1 MRAAAVLV
9 AAWGATP
16 ASSQLPAA
24 ENRVD
29 FSQHGGDWTQGQCA
43 SRTAQS
49 PIDLNELFRIP
60 DGSFNY
66 FYNDVHSQNITLSN
80 DGRVISIDV
89 TGQGFGG
96 LTLPNSDEHFFNL
109 KRIDIH
115 AMSEHT
121 FRGQHTPI
129 EIQLVHQSSTIHD
142 PTFGDELVT
151 VSIMVDCANPPH
163 PRRTWPGFL
172 QSAAGPR
179 PAKKGRGPRSFV
191 AKAPE
196 PKKTGFLQQQ
206 PDYINPKQN
215 LFLDGV
221 IPDMANDDESSPYAE
236 QTREADVEIS
246 FVRNLIAGE
255 RRATTITATG
265 PAPAPAA
272 APGGAPGPS
281 PGPAGPA
288 PYVYVVPQPDEPN
301 FNPMFQF
308 FIGQEPPQL
317 EQTVGVPISAAAPL
331 QLGHLLGRPSESF
344 LQKGAGADSGAG
356 QQGGE
361 ADSGIASHGGTYFI
375 YRGSQTLPPCNDK
388 VVWLIR
394 RERVMVSDNQVLGMF
409 HALYEMSLENGNFRT
424 GMPVNNRGID
434 ILRGVEREPVAKFRR
449 SQTNFDD
456 GRDSEYIPLAQD
468 AITIAKHATDYARD
482 LDMRI
487 KRSSNANVE
496 ALSAGLVTAA
506 PVAGT
511 PPPVTIPAAPM
522 DTVWAAGK
530 IAQAVKKVVQ
540 EQIAKDMKEV
550 GPAAAQLARSYLR
563 QHMLA
568 RVGFQLPAGSFGGP
582 TTPAPTFAPYST
594 TPGPT
599 QTPCPH
605 FM

>member
-9 AAWGATP
+9 AAWCGTLASADLPP
-16 ASSQLPAA
+16 ANL
-24 ENRVD
+24 RVD
-29 FSQHGGDWTQGQCA
+29 FSQHGGDWTQGQCS
-43 SRTAQS
+43 SRAAQS
-49 PIDLNELFRIP
+49 PIDLNALFQIP
-60 DGSFNY
+60 DGAFTY

-129 EIQLVHQSSTIHD
+129 EIQLVHQSSTIRD
-142 PTFGDELVT
+142 PTFGPELIT
-151 VSIMVDCANPPH
+151 VSIMVDCENPPH
-163 PRRTWPGFL
+163 KPRTWPGLL
-172 QSAAGPR
+172 QSAARPR
-179 PAKKGRGPRSFV
+179 PAKKGHGPRSA

-196 PKKTGFLQQQ
+196 SKKTGFLQQPAFDVQ
-206 PDYINPKQN
+206 PRQN

-221 IPDMANDDESSPYAE
+221 IPDMANDDGSSPYAE
-236 QTREADVEIS
+236 ETREADVEMG
-246 FVRNLIAGE
+246 FVRNLLAGE
-255 RRATTITATG
+255 RRATTITGTA
-265 PAPAPAA
+265 PAPAPVA
-272 APGGAPGPS
+272 APMGAPGPG
-281 PGPAGPA
+281 PAPAGPA
-288 PYVYVVPQPDEPN
+288 PYVVPQPNEKN

-308 FIGQEPPQL
+308 FVEQEPPQL
-317 EQTVGVPISAAAPL
+317 EQSVDVFLPVASPL
-331 QLGHLLGRPSESF
+331 QLGHLLGRPSQSF
-344 LQKGAGADSGAG
+344 LQKGAGSGSVDG
-356 QQGGE
+356 QQGAE
-361 ADSGIASHGGTYFI
+361 ADAGIASHGGTYFI
-375 YRGSQTLPPCNDK
+375 YRGSQTLPPCHDK
-388 VVWLIR
+388 VIWLIR
-394 RERVMVSDNQVLGMF
+394 RERVLVSDNQVLGMF
-409 HALYEMSLENGNFRT
+409 NALYEMSLENGNFRT

-434 ILRGVEREPVAKFRR
+434 ILRGIEREPVAAFRKTR
-449 SQTNFDD
+449 TDFDD

-487 KRSSNANVE
+487 KRSQNANIE
-496 ALSAGLVTAA
+496 ALSAGLTT
-506 PVAGT
+506 PPPEPPT

-522 DTVWAAGK
+522 DTIWAAGK

-540 EQIAKDMKEV
+540 EQIVKDMKEV

-568 RVGFQLPAGSFGGP
+568 RVGFQLPAGFAGGLPTQPPTYAPP
-582 TTPAPTFAPYST
+582 TT
-594 TPGPT
+594 TPPPT

-605 FM
+605 F